1 MDAPVCILY
10 MIIYF
15 LSSWRHVC
23 EGPIREIRSKKKTF
37 PFPFFEFRCY
47 KAFLEK
53 KKVAGAHAPF
63 FLSYQTDAHNEYTK
77 KRWRLEAIFRPIRLR
92 LYGYTEALVCVKS
105 GARIETSQRIINNP
119 SSSAAASG
127 CLMMD
132 FSIRQK
138 KGEIRRIP
146 SVEVEEDY
154 IIDSWRPGSLQFL
167 ILSPSNRPATR
178 RDELKLSALQ
188 G

>member
-1 MDAPVCILY
+1 M
-10 MIIYF
+10 
-15 LSSWRHVC
+15 C
-23 EGPIREIRSKKKTF
+23 EGPIREIRSKKTF

-77 KRWRLEAIFRPIRLR
+77 KKRRRLEAIFRPIRLR

-138 KGEIRRIP
+138 KRGR
-146 SVEVEEDY
+146 
-154 IIDSWRPGSLQFL
+154 
-167 ILSPSNRPATR
+167 
-178 RDELKLSALQ
+178 
-188 G
+188 